1 MLLVSH
7 ADSGLPALLV
17 AADAATRS
25 SAQWTFAAS
34 FVLQTLAVHFAKPH
48 PSAFSVA
55 GAAVALV
62 GNIHPILHGEVVVA
76 GFASW
81 AGALAVATPCVP
93 WRLAALHLAVLLLA
107 APAQTPQDLLVLV
120 VVVFP
125 TILQLL
131 PATLALLLLALLLP
145 ALLLFAQLVDEP
157 AFVVASVLPWRR
169 TVAWRAP
176 RFDLDLLV
184 AVLAEPFAVTT
195 LAVPALVVGAPCV
208 APRLAALLVGLL
220 VSSAPWSGPL
230 LAVLMLPTPLLVALL
245 LLLLALLLLVVG
257 PTPAVVFVCQRLPS
271 LTEGV
276 PCCGLVL
283 LGARAAASAV
293 VVVVGAAVGTP
304 CFGAFAVLAPEV
316 VAALPAAAS
325 PVVVVVGA
333 AVGTPCFVAFAV
345 LAPEVVAALPAAA
358 FAVVVLVA
366 AAVGAP
372 CFGAFAVLAREVV
385 AALPAA
391 EFAVADAGA
400 QCFGA
405 FAVLAGEVVAALPVG
420 LAASL
425 PCLLGPLFAIAVHIA
440 ELSPAVQIAVADS
453 EPCLAVVTVECEPP
467 GLVGDWREGC
477 RLELPR
483 GSFPCSAQS
492 RLVLVSKR
500 GFGEELRTRCR
511 LHGCCVRSIWTIH
524 FFLFYLGLAD
534 KTQNY
539 AKPTEC
545 GGLFLHHVLY

>member
-125 TILQLL
+125 TILQ
-131 PATLALLLLALLLP
+131 LLP

-467 GLVGDWREGC
+467 GLVGGLEG
-477 RLELPR
+477 RVQVGTPAWQLP
-483 GSFPCSAQS
+483 
-492 RLVLVSKR
+492 
-500 GFGEELRTRCR
+500 
-511 LHGCCVRSIWTIH
+511 
-524 FFLFYLGLAD
+524 LFCP
-534 KTQNY
+534 K
-539 AKPTEC
+539 
-545 GGLFLHHVLY
+545 